1 MNTPR
6 LKTYDRIIEA
16 SLALFNE
23 QGERNITT
31 NHIAAHLGISPG
43 NLYYHFHNKE
53 EIIHQIFGRY
63 RLFIAQR
70 LAMPVEHTLSAG
82 DLVNYLDAAFQAMW
96 QFRFMF
102 YDLPNLLAR
111 NPQLQADYHHF
122 VDQELHELLKQLFQ
136 GLVQSGLLKL
146 DEQDIQPL
154 ITNIWLIVKFWY
166 PFVQGAQP
174 AQPITEA
181 DSYRGAL
188 QVLALLKPYIQPEF
202 QPLFQQMATRY
213 VM

>member
-70 LAMPVEHTLSAG
+70 LAMPSEHAFSAG
-82 DLVNYLDAAFQAMW
+82 DLANYLDAAFQAMW

-102 YDLPNLLAR
+102 YDLP
-111 NPQLQADYHHF
+111 
-122 VDQELHELLKQLFQ
+122 
-136 GLVQSGLLKL
+136 
-146 DEQDIQPL
+146 
-154 ITNIWLIVKFWY
+154 
-166 PFVQGAQP
+166 
-174 AQPITEA
+174 
-181 DSYRGAL
+181 
-188 QVLALLKPYIQPEF
+188 
-202 QPLFQQMATRY
+202 
-213 VM
+213 